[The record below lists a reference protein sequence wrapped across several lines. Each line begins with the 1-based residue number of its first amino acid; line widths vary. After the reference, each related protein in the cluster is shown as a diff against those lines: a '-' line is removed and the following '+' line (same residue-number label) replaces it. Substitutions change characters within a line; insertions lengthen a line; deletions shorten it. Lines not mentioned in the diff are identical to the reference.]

1 MANNNQQVNK
11 KKNKSNSEGY
21 LMVNDKLFN
30 RYVILNKLTT
40 GGMNSVIYTAKNITA
55 DSTKLNDSKKA
66 RLWLSWLNDLQK
78 IPTIS
83 GLSYNKN

>member
-55 DSTKLNDSKKA
+55 DSTKLNDSKKMHGC
-66 RLWLSWLNDLQK
+66 D
-78 IPTIS
+78 
-83 GLSYNKN
+83 